1 MESKD
6 GRIRLRKGRDRRVR
20 AGHLWVYGGEIETVS
35 EGVPNGGPVEV
46 VDARGRFLARGYYN
60 PSSSIAVRIMSHR
73 RDETT
78 GVPLLRRRIARA
90 IAYRRSFYEPG
101 EPCRLIFS
109 EGDGLPGLTVDRYGS
124 YLVVQIST
132 LGMDLL
138 RDDIVAAL
146 LDALHPRG
154 IYERSDLSVRAHEG
168 LEPRTGLLAGEIP
181 ETTEVTMDGLR
192 FTVPLTS
199 GPKTGMF
206 LDHRFNRRAIQQHS
220 RGRRMLDAFCNSGSF
235 SLYALA
241 GGAVSTLGIES
252 SADGLSLARSN
263 AALNGV
269 ESGCTWLEAN
279 AFDVLKDL
287 DRRGERFD
295 LIVLDPPAFTKSAD
309 AVHAARRGYKE
320 INLRALR
327 LASAGAVVLTSSCSY
342 HIDGESFLQILRE
355 AAADARRDTVLIEQ
369 RGQAPDHPIHLHV
382 PETRYLKCALLHV
395 R

>member
-1 MESKD
+1 MV

-20 AGHLWVYGGEIETVS
+20 AGHLWIYGGEIEDVS
-35 EGVPNGGPVEV
+35 EGIPHGGSVEV

-60 PSSSIAVRIMSHR
+60 PTSSIAVRILTHR
-73 RDETT
+73 RDEPI
-78 GVPLLRRRIARA
+78 GAPLLRRRIARA
-90 IAYRRSFYEPG
+90 IAYRRRFYEAG

-109 EGDGLPGLTVDRYGS
+109 EGDGLPGLNVDRYGT

-132 LGMDLL
+132 LGMDLV

-146 LDALHPRG
+146 MDALHPRG
-154 IYERSDLSVRAHEG
+154 IYERSDLSVRAREG

-181 ETTEVTMDGLR
+181 ERTEVTMDGLR
-192 FTVPLTS
+192 FSVPLTG

-206 LDHRFNRRAIQQHS
+206 LDHRFNRRALQPHA
-220 RGRRMLDAFCNSGSF
+220 RGRKMLDVFCNSGSF
-235 SLYALA
+235 ALYALA
-241 GGAVSTLGIES
+241 AGAEKALGIES
-252 SADGLSLARSN
+252 SAENLRLARSN
-263 AALNGV
+263 AALNGL
-269 ESGCTWLEAN
+269 ESGCTWLQAN
-279 AFDVLKDL
+279 AFDSLRDL

-295 LIVLDPPAFTKSAD
+295 LIVLDPPAFTKSSD
-309 AVHAARRGYKE
+309 AVDAARRGYKE

-327 LASAGAVVLTSSCSY
+327 MASAGAVVLTSSCSY
-342 HIDGESFLQILRE
+342 HIDAESFLEIVRE
-355 AAADARRDTVLIEQ
+355 AAADARRETVLIEL